1 MSMDAD
7 FFNNAVALLPVMI
20 LTKVVDR
27 HRRQA
32 NAEQTTARQICVH
45 RWFVGV
51 SILGILLAMLGAAI
65 ADWRSWTSWAV
76 VVCLVLS
83 STLLV
88 AQLVAQE
95 KV

>member
-1 MSMDAD
+1 MNAD
-7 FFNNAVALLPVMI
+7 FFNNAVALLPVMM
-20 LTKVVDR
+20 LAKVVDL

-32 NAEQTTARQICVH
+32 NAEQTTARQIRVH

-51 SILGILLAMLGAAI
+51 SIVGIGFAMLGAAI
-65 ADWRSWTSWAV
+65 EDWRSWASWAV